1 MFSTPCRSVTS
12 LRLSFFKSLQLYEKM
27 TSKNSMF
34 YLQRLPAG
42 AALPKKDKFIFTILT
57 VHGVHNQDCIILMN
71 NRHQPNL
78 HDIGNVEPPSQNH
91 RFQNSR
97 ANIAGPLHQGHCNL
111 RLSSLFCKYRLRQH
125 KNHGQ
130 NKLGLDS
137 QLKNTER
144 KLLNFQNFNKMFKYF
159 QIQIGKY
166 P

>member
-1 MFSTPCRSVTS
+1 MRNLSLLSYVVPVKCKWKISQNYVAFS
-12 LRLSFFKSLQLYEKM
+12 KYM
-27 TSKNSMF
+27 N
-34 YLQRLPAG
+34 
-42 AALPKKDKFIFTILT
+42 FTILT

-91 RFQNSR
+91 HFQNSR
-97 ANIAGPLHQGHCNL
+97 ANIAGPLHQGHYNL

-144 KLLNFQNFNKMFKYF
+144 QSLNFQNFNKFSKYF
-159 QIQIGKY
+159 YIGR
-166 P
+166 